1 MSSTTNLKAKE
12 GVEKLKV
19 MVKDIKIC
27 LFCTQLK
34 TNEGATTRPMAAQDV
49 DDDGNIWFFSGK
61 DSDKNAEIKV
71 DKQVQLFFANPG
83 DSSYLVVNGEAEII
97 LNINKMEEIWS
108 PLVKIW
114 FKKGKE
120 DPNLSLIKVNTKSAF
135 YWDVEG
141 SKMINFF
148 KLLASVAT
156 GTTFISGSKGNIKV

>member
-1 MSSTTNLKAKE
+1 LREM
-12 GVEKLKV
+12 VE
-19 MVKDIKIC
+19 DIKIC
-27 LFCTQLK
+27 LFCTHLK
-34 TNEGATTRPMAAQDV
+34 TNDGATTRPMTAQDV

-61 DSDKNAEIKV
+61 DSDKNAEILQ
-71 DKQVQLFFANPG
+71 DNHVQLFFSNPKS
-83 DSSYLVVNGEAEII
+83 SSYLVVNGEAEINF
-97 LNINKMEEIWS
+97 NINKMEEIWS

-120 DPNLSLIKVNTKSAF
+120 DPNLSLIKVNTKSAY

-156 GTTFISGSKGNIKV
+156 GTTFIGGSQGNIKV